1 MIFTDETDLLAL
13 RRKYE
18 AVGRI
23 AFRHP
28 MSMFLLRVEIMK
40 TMKKLLILI
49 VLVTCG
55 WQATQAQLNGA
66 YTQRLNDVF
75 DSVCNRF
82 NLKGA
87 TAAIVVP
94 GQGVWERAHGISHPG
109 TPITK
114 DMYMGIGS
122 NTKTYFSVLM
132 LKLQEQGKLDLDD
145 TIGQW
150 IQHVNVPGNITIRQL
165 LNHTSGLY
173 SFTSNPDIN
182 NYILADFTRV
192 WPPDSMLNLVKA
204 PVAAPGGAWDY
215 CNTNYLLAG
224 LIIRSVTG
232 KTMQQALRDEILTP
246 QGLNETYLYPQ
257 ETPAGTIP
265 HSWSANL
272 SGNGTHEDLV
282 AVHNYSH
289 NAMFSL
295 ASSAGAIMATAK
307 DNAMF
312 WDKLMSGQI
321 LNASSM
327 AEFETTVSIA
337 MGQGYG
343 LGVFKMNSFNGRTI
357 VSHGGTNI
365 GFINENLHEKVSGVS
380 ITMLTN
386 QDSITN
392 NILLGYCIGA
402 LHRVTIQ
409 YTDVAEFVHSNE
421 KLVVYP
427 NPSRDLLNVTVTNNN
442 AEQLALYDIA
452 GRIVLNTTLHNGENK
467 INIAGVSSG
476 TYILAATKEARTVH
490 RQRIQVVK

>member
-1 MIFTDETDLLAL
+1 
-13 RRKYE
+13 
-18 AVGRI
+18 
-23 AFRHP
+23 
-28 MSMFLLRVEIMK
+28 
-40 TMKKLLILI
+40 MKKLLILT
-49 VLVTCG
+49 VLSVCSWQVTD
-55 WQATQAQLNGA
+55 AQLNGA

-94 GQGVWERAHGISHPG
+94 GQGIWERAHGISHQG
-109 TPITK
+109 TPVTK

-122 NTKTYFSVLM
+122 NTKTYFAVLM

-150 IQHVNVPGNITIRQL
+150 IQHQHVPGNISIRQL

-192 WPPDSMLNLVKA
+192 WPPDSVLNLVKA

-246 QGLNETYLYPQ
+246 QGLSETYLFPQ
-257 ETPAGTIP
+257 ETPPGVIP

-282 AVHNYSH
+282 TVHSYSH

-307 DNAMF
+307 DNALF

-321 LNASSM
+321 LNSGSM
-327 AEFETTVSIA
+327 AEFETLVPIS

-343 LGVFKMNSFNGRTI
+343 LGMFKLNSFNGRTI

-386 QDSITN
+386 QDSIGN

-402 LHRVTIQ
+402 LHKVTIQ
-409 YTDVAEFVHSNE
+409 YTDVPEFENSNAQP
-421 KLVVYP
+421 VVYP
-427 NPSRDLLNVTVTNNN
+427 NPARDFLKIAVNNKR
-442 AEQLALYDIA
+442 AEQLMIYDMT
-452 GRIVLNTTLHNGENK
+452 GRMVLSTVLQNGENQVSITD
-467 INIAGVSSG
+467 INSG
-476 TYILAATKEARTVH
+476 TYILTVTNEERIIH
-490 RQRIQVVK
+490 RQTIQVVK

>member
-1 MIFTDETDLLAL
+1 
-13 RRKYE
+13 
-18 AVGRI
+18 
-23 AFRHP
+23 
-28 MSMFLLRVEIMK
+28 
-40 TMKKLLILI
+40 MKKLLFIFALTAGFSH
-49 VLVTCG
+49 V
-55 WQATQAQLNGA
+55 AHAQLNGA

-82 NLKGA
+82 NIKGA

-94 GQGVWERAHGISHPG
+94 GQGIWERAHGISHPG
-109 TPITK
+109 VPITK

-150 IQHVNVPGNITIRQL
+150 IQHQHVPGSITIRQL

-182 NYILADFTRV
+182 NYILSDFTKI
-192 WPPDSMLNLVKA
+192 WPPDSVLNLVKA

-215 CNTNYLLAG
+215 SNTNYLVAG
-224 LIIRSVTG
+224 LIIRNVTG

-246 QGLNETYLYPQ
+246 HGLSETYLFPQ
-257 ETPAGTIP
+257 ETPPGTIP

-282 AVHNYSH
+282 AVHSYSH

-307 DNAMF
+307 DNALF

-321 LNASSM
+321 LNSSSM
-327 AEFETTVSIA
+327 AEFETLVPIS

-343 LGVFKMNSFNGRTI
+343 LGVFKLNSFNGRTI

-365 GFINENLHEKVSGVS
+365 GFINENMHEKASGVS
-380 ITMLTN
+380 ITFLTN
-386 QDSITN
+386 QDSIGN

-402 LHRVTIQ
+402 LHKVTIQ
-409 YTDVAEFVHSNE
+409 YTDVPEFENSSAQ
-421 KLVVYP
+421 LVVYP
-427 NPSRDLLNVTVTNNN
+427 NPSRDWLKIDVPDNS
-442 AEQLALYDIA
+442 AEQLTVYDMT
-452 GRIVLNTTLHNGENK
+452 GRMVLKTMLLNGENRLSL
-467 INIAGVSSG
+467 AHVSSG
-476 TYILAATKEARTVH
+476 TYIITATKEERTVH
-490 RQRIQVVK
+490 RQTIQVVK